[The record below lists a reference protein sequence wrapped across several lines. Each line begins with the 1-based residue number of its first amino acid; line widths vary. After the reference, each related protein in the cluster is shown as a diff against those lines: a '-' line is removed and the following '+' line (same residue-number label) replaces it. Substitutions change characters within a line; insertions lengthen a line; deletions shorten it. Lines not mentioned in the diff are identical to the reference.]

1 MSNYTGPLPGG
12 VHSVNHVTAP
22 TLIKASKGVLH
33 KITIITA
40 PTGAGGMYDSATLG
54 GISTSNQIDNIGTG
68 LANTTV
74 FNLDWPCANGIVID
88 PGTGGVVSVSY
99 S

>member
-1 MSNYTGPLPGG
+1 MSNLGPLPGG
-12 VHSVNHVTAP
+12 NHAFYHIAAP
-22 TLIKASKGVLH
+22 TLIKATAGVLH
-33 KITIITA
+33 KVTIITA
-40 PTGAGGMYDSATLG
+40 PTAAGGMYDSATLA
-54 GISTSNQIDNIGTG
+54 GISTANQIDTIGQG